1 MRRLWVL
8 GAIFFASGASALVFE
23 TLWFRQAGLGL
34 GNGIVASSL
43 VLSAF
48 MAGLALGGLFA
59 ARWLRRFRRPLL
71 SYAALELAVAVSGP
85 LLVVLLPDIGALF
98 APLARV
104 FEHAPAVLHAL
115 RFSFAFVL
123 LLVPSTALGMTL
135 PVLVSA
141 GTSAMPNFGSVL
153 GFLYGINTLGAVVG
167 VVGTETFLLESCG
180 IRGSAFIAGAVDL
193 AAAGA
198 VIVVSR
204 RDARQSKEAASSQS
218 SGTLLPG
225 QREASSQPSP
235 VPIASPVLSVKRW
248 PLYVAGFGS
257 GMLLLGLEVVWLRF
271 LMLFLNETPLIFAV
285 VLALVLTG
293 IAAGGFVGAWMA
305 RKNWASSTEASW
317 VAYGAGI
324 LGVAAYR
331 AFPHFAEGTLTPYQ
345 SAGTMARF
353 AAVLVVPTAVAS
365 GVVFTLIGAALRRV
379 STSDVATAGRLLFY
393 NTIGAAL
400 GSLLGGL
407 ALLPTIGMERSLFA
421 LLAAYGVVGLV
432 LAFGGA
438 AFERARLIAPA
449 LFALGCFGF
458 PFGAMQRDYIRT
470 SAARWQ
476 LPSDVLESVREGQTA
491 TLIHVVHRIHGKAR
505 FDHVATNAYSMTMN
519 GFSGRRYMKL
529 FAVLPLAVHPHVERA
544 LVVGYG
550 IGNTAQTLTDTPEL
564 RAIDVVDVSTDMLE
578 MSRRLVTRVGADPL
592 ADPRVRVHIEDARF
606 FLRSTNERYDLITGE
621 PPPPIMAGVVSLYT
635 SEYFQLVY
643 GRLRDG
649 GMATYWLP
657 MMNLSASSGKAIVRA
672 FCDAFADCS
681 LWRGTAD
688 NFMLLGTRN
697 ARGPVSDARFVAQWE
712 DPKVSR
718 ELAAIG
724 FEAPSQLGALFVGD
738 ADYLNALTSDTP
750 PLVDDWPKRL
760 GPPTDATESEALLA
774 EWHDTRSSRSR
785 FQDSRLVASLFPESL
800 RRASLGEFEG
810 QRLLD
815 DLLSSSPTV
824 ARTTRVLHAVL
835 HGVPHRLAPLL
846 LLGSDP
852 DVQRVLAQ
860 LTPAERTAPEWL
872 PHVVAAELADR
883 DLAGALATLERT
895 PDDLLAMPDL
905 RAYVRYAATRQEHAD
920 HRD

>member
-1 MRRLWVL
+1 M
-8 GAIFFASGASALVFE
+8 FE
-23 TLWFRQAGLGL
+23 TLWFRQAGLAL

-59 ARWLRRFRRPLL
+59 ARWLRRFKHPLL
-71 SYAALELAVAVSGP
+71 AYATLEIVVAVSGP
-85 LLVVLLPDIGALF
+85 LLVVSLPEVGVAF
-98 APLARV
+98 APLGRA

-123 LLVPSTALGMTL
+123 LLIPSTALGMTL

-141 GTSAMPNFGSVL
+141 GTGATPNFGAVL
-153 GFLYGINTLGAVVG
+153 GFFYGINTLGAVVG
-167 VVGTETFLLESCG
+167 VVGTEALLLESCG
-180 IRGSAFIAGAVDL
+180 IRGAAFVAGVLEL

-198 VIVVSR
+198 VLVVSR
-204 RDARQSKEAASSQS
+204 RDARQFKEAGSSTSMGVPSPQEH
-218 SGTLLPG
+218 
-225 QREASSQPSP
+225 EASSSPLLSTPNASPSP
-235 VPIASPVLSVKRW
+235 RAKAW
-248 PLYVAGFGS
+248 PLLVGGFGS

-285 VLALVLTG
+285 VLALVLAG
-293 IAAGGFVGAWMA
+293 IAAGGFVGSWMA
-305 RKNWASSTEASW
+305 RTNRATSTEASW
-317 VAYGAGI
+317 AAYGAGI

-331 AFPHFAEGTLTPYQ
+331 AFPHFAEGTLASYQ

-353 AAVLVVPTAVAS
+353 AAVLVVPTAVGS
-365 GVVFTLIGAALRRV
+365 GVLFTLVGAALRRV
-379 STSDVATAGRLLFY
+379 STSDVATAGRLLFW
-393 NTIGAAL
+393 NTVGAAL

-407 ALLPTIGMERSLFA
+407 VLLPTIGMERSLFA
-421 LLAAYGVVGLV
+421 LLATYGVLGLV
-432 LAFGGA
+432 LDFGGA
-438 AFERARLIAPA
+438 TFSKARVIAP
-449 LFALGCFGF
+449 LVFALACFGF

-476 LPSDVLESVREGQTA
+476 LPSDLLESVREGQTA

-529 FAVLPLAVHPHVERA
+529 FAVLPIAVHPHVERA

-550 IGNTAQTLTDTPEL
+550 IGNTAQALTDTPEL

-578 MSRRLVTRVGADPL
+578 MSRRLVTRRGADPL
-592 ADPRVRVHIEDARF
+592 ADPRARVHVEDARF

-635 SEYFQLVY
+635 TEYFRLVY

-649 GMATYWLP
+649 GMASYWLP

-681 LWRGTAD
+681 LWRGAAD
-688 NFMLLGTRN
+688 NFMLLGTRS
-697 ARGPVSDARFVAQWE
+697 AHGPVSDERFVAQWE
-712 DPKVSR
+712 NPDVR
-718 ELAAIG
+718 AELDAIG
-724 FEAPSQLGALFVGD
+724 FEEPSQLGALFVGD
-738 ADYLNALTSDTP
+738 ADYLNALTADTP

-774 EWHDTRSSRSR
+774 EWHDTRASRSR
-785 FQDSRLVASLFPESL
+785 FQDSRFVASSFPESM
-800 RRASLGEFEG
+800 RRASLREFEG

-815 DLLSSSPTV
+815 DLLASSPTV

-835 HGVPHRLAPLL
+835 RGVPHRLAPLL

-860 LTPAERTAPEWL
+860 LTPTEREAPEWL

-883 DLAGALATLERT
+883 DIAGASTTLERT

-905 RAYVRYAATRQEHAD
+905 RDYVRYAATRQD
-920 HRD
+920 HHD

>member
-1 MRRLWVL
+1 
-8 GAIFFASGASALVFE
+8 VFE

-48 MAGLALGGLFA
+48 MTGLALGGLFA
-59 ARWLRRFRRPLL
+59 PRWMRRFARPLPA
-71 SYAALELAVAVSGP
+71 YAALEIAIALSGP
-85 LLVVLLPDIGALF
+85 LLVVLLPEIGVAF
-98 APLARV
+98 APLGRA

-123 LLVPSTALGMTL
+123 LLLPSTALGMTL

-141 GTSAMPNFGSVL
+141 GTSALPNFGSVL
-153 GFLYGINTLGAVVG
+153 GFLYGINALGAVVG

-180 IRGSAFIAGAVDL
+180 IRGSAFVAGALDL

-198 VIVVSR
+198 VLVVSR
-204 RDARQSKEAASSQS
+204 RDARKSREAGSSASSGAS
-218 SGTLLPG
+218 SS
-225 QREASSQPSP
+225 QEHEASSHSSPTPSAPSLP
-235 VPIASPVLSVKRW
+235 VKTW
-248 PLYVAGFGS
+248 PLYAGGFGS

-285 VLALVLTG
+285 VLALVLAG
-293 IAAGGFVGAWMA
+293 IAAGGFVGSWMA
-305 RKNWASSTEASW
+305 QKSWAESTATSFA
-317 VAYGAGI
+317 AYGAGL

-365 GVVFTLIGAALRRV
+365 GVLFTLVGAALRRV
-379 STSDVATAGRLLFY
+379 STSDVATTGRLLFW
-393 NTIGAAL
+393 NTIGAAV

-407 ALLPTIGMERSLFA
+407 VLLPTIGMERSLFA
-421 LLAAYGVVGLV
+421 LLAAYGVLGLV

-438 AFERARLIAPA
+438 AFEKARLIAPVV
-449 LFALGCFGF
+449 FALACFGF

-476 LPSDVLESVREGQTA
+476 LPSDLLESVREGQTA

-529 FAVLPLAVHPHVERA
+529 FAVLPIAVHPHVERA

-550 IGNTAQTLTDTPEL
+550 IGNTAQALTDTPEL
-564 RAIDVVDVSTDMLE
+564 RTIDVVDVSTDMLE
-578 MSRRLVTRVGADPL
+578 MSRRLATRAGADPL
-592 ADPRVRVHIEDARF
+592 ADPRVRVHVEDARF

-635 SEYFQLVY
+635 TEYFQLVY

-688 NFMLLGTRN
+688 NFMLLGTRS
-697 ARGPVSDARFVAQWE
+697 ARGPVSDERFVAQWE
-712 DPKVSR
+712 RPEFR
-718 ELAAIG
+718 GELVAIG
-724 FEAPSQLGALFVGD
+724 FEEPSQLGALFVGD
-738 ADYLNALTSDTP
+738 ADYLNALTTDTP
-750 PLVDDWPKRL
+750 ALVDDWPKRL
-760 GPPTDATESEALLA
+760 GPPTDAAESEALLA
-774 EWHDTRSSRSR
+774 EWHDTRTSRSR
-785 FQDSRLVASLFPESL
+785 FQDSRFVAALFPESM
-800 RRASLGEFEG
+800 RRASLREFEG

-815 DLLSSSPTV
+815 DLLASSPTI

-835 HGVPHRLAPLL
+835 RGVPHRLAPLL

-860 LTPAERTAPEWL
+860 LSPGERAAPEWL
-872 PHVVAAELADR
+872 PHVVAGQLADR
-883 DLAGALATLERT
+883 DVAGALTTLERT
-895 PDDLLAMPDL
+895 PDELLAMPDL
-905 RAYVRYAATRQEHAD
+905 RDYVGYAATRQD
-920 HRD
+920 HPVPHD